1 MIMLGLV
8 GGVVVALA
16 LVGLLHPRS
25 SAEVLGL
32 RPPRS
37 PEQEA
42 EEEADDVAQ
51 MLEAINRSRRARGK
65 RELTED
71 DVREGRR

>member
-1 MIMLGLV
+1 MLGLV

-37 PEQEA
+37 PE
-42 EEEADDVAQ
+42 EEADDVAQ